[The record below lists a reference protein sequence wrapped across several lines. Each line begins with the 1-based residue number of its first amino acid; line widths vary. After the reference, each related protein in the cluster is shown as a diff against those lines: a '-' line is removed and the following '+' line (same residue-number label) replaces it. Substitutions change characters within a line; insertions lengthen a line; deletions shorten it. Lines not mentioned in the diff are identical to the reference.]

1 MSFQVFRI
9 NQKEKKLV
17 LNSVDIRYPEMTLKE
32 LQN

>member
-1 MSFQVFRI
+1 MSFEVFRI
-9 NQKEKKLV
+9 NQKEKKWV